1 MPIKVLIHVQHLLGT
16 GHQRRAAAIAR
27 RLSTDGV
34 EVIYVTG
41 GMPVPGLDIGRAR
54 LEQLPPARARDASY
68 RELVDQAGVAVDE
81 SWRAARLKQLLRVL
95 DTVRPDVVVIET
107 FPFGRGLLRFELL
120 PMLEHL
126 RSLTRSLRPRP
137 RILCSIRDIVEPRDD
152 PRKYA
157 QMLARAERY
166 FDRILVHSDPSVV
179 AFGATFPL
187 AERLLDRLAYT
198 GYIAPPPP
206 PPPPTPTQTRSGAG
220 PAVGLDEIVV
230 SAGGGRVGE
239 RLLATALAA
248 SRHSRAE
255 SRRWRI
261 LVGHELEA
269 KRFEALRQAAP
280 PEVTVE
286 RNRADFSALLAR
298 CRVSVSQAGYNTVVD
313 LLGARARAIVVPFSG
328 NGEREQQIRAQ
339 RFAER
344 GLLSVLPEKCL
355 APRRLASLVDE
366 LAAGSRPPA
375 DAIDLDGL
383 TRTAELVLEAARDR
397 T

>member
-206 PPPPTPTQTRSGAG
+206 PPTPTQTRSGAG

>member
-206 PPPPTPTQTRSGAG
+206 PPTPTQTRSGAG
-220 PAVGLDEIVV
+220 AAVGLDEIVV